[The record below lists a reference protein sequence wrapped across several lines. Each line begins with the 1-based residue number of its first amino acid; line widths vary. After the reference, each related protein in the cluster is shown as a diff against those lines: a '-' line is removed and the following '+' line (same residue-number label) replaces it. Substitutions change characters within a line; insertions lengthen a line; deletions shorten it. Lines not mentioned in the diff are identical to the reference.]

1 MEDLRAWLARY
12 GAPLLGGSAVEGHA
26 APSRE
31 DVFAEALALARKDS
45 SVARALPVAL
55 WRNRSKLD
63 LLKLKAMASS
73 AGQERTLG
81 FFLDLT
87 GRLGHSRKLTKAAR
101 SLHKPS
107 PRLTPFFAL
116 RTRAERELAAHR
128 TPDVARDWG
137 FSMNMPLDSF
147 ETMFRKSETRAP

>member
-12 GAPLLGGSAVEGHA
+12 GAPLLGSSAVEGHA

-31 DVFAEALALARKDS
+31 DVFAEALGLARKDS

-63 LLKLKAMASS
+63 LLKLKAMASN

-87 GRLGHSRKLTKAAR
+87 GRLGRRRKLTQAAP
-101 SLHKPS
+101 SLPTPS
-107 PRLTPFFAL
+107 VRLT
-116 RTRAERELAAHR
+116 
-128 TPDVARDWG
+128 
-137 FSMNMPLDSF
+137 
-147 ETMFRKSETRAP
+147 